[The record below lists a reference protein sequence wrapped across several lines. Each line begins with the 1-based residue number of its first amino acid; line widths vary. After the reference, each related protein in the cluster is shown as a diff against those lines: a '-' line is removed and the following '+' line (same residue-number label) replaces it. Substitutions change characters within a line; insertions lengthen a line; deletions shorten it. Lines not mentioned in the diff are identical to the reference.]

1 MTMTD
6 LIAAVRAHANTNWH
20 KDGWDFLVEC
30 WDDED
35 IAEAIGGAK
44 TPRTA
49 IAACKRQVR
58 ILNDHRS
65 EMMAMSN
72 W

>member
-1 MTMTD
+1 MTD
-6 LIAAVRAHANTNWH
+6 LIAAVRAHAEKNWG

-30 WDDED
+30 WNDQD

-44 TPRTA
+44 TARAA

-65 EMMAMSN
+65 EMWAMAS